1 MSASYIMVRTP
12 QLGIGSNLIM
22 WEHIVTISSRFKE
35 CLKVILKHEGGFVDN
50 KNDRGGRTNFGITQ
64 KVYDEFNA
72 SRDKSLKDV
81 REITSDEVGDI
92 YYTSYWLPASCDN
105 LPKPLDIL
113 VFDFAVNSGVR
124 RATRTLQLCLGVSV
138 DGSIGKQTLAAV
150 TKIQESGKL
159 PELCE
164 KYMEARS
171 EFFKSI
177 VARDSSQQVFLK
189 GWLNRIAGLE
199 KEISYA

>member
-1 MSASYIMVRTP
+1 MTS
-12 QLGIGSNLIM
+12 Q
-22 WEHIVTISSRFKE
+22 RFKE
-35 CLKVILKHEGGFVDN
+35 CLKIILKHEGCYSNHPADKG
-50 KNDRGGRTNFGITQ
+50 KATNFGITQ
-64 KVYDEFNA
+64 RVYDEFNA
-72 SRDKSLKDV
+72 SRAKSLKDV

-124 RATRTLQLCLGVSV
+124 RATRTLQMCLGVSV

-150 TKIQESGKL
+150 TKLQESGKL

-164 KYMEARS
+164 KYMTVRS

-177 VARDSSQQVFLK
+177 VARDPSQQVFLK

-199 KEISYA
+199 KEVRYA

>member
-1 MSASYIMVRTP
+1 MTS
-12 QLGIGSNLIM
+12 Q
-22 WEHIVTISSRFKE
+22 RFKE
-35 CLKVILKHEGGFVDN
+35 CLKIILKHEGGYSN
-50 KNDRGGRTNFGITQ
+50 HPADRGAATNFGITQ
-64 KVYDEFNA
+64 RVYDEFNK
-72 SRDKSLKDV
+72 SRNQPERDV
-81 REITSDEVGDI
+81 KFIHESEVATI
-92 YYTSYWLPASCDN
+92 YYTSYWLPASCDKM
-105 LPKPLDIL
+105 PEPLDLL

-150 TKIQESGKL
+150 TKIQESVKL

-164 KYMEARS
+164 KYMESRS

-177 VARDSSQQVFLK
+177 VARDPSQQVFLK

-199 KEISYA
+199 KEVRYA